1 MAQLIVNYSA
11 IDTLKGTITSANQ
24 FFENRK
30 ETIETIRSGV
40 NNVSTNRSYLG
51 SAVSEL
57 YDKSKSFSDKE
68 TDLNTFKDELTTFAS
83 DAMEAD
89 QRVANRITST
99 TSSFCYTTG
108 IGVTKTEEKSWWQTV
123 TDAVSDGIDSIKDW
137 YQENKDAIWAGVSF
151 VANIAFCV
159 LAVVAFIATLPA
171 SGFFAVCGAIAAGF
185 ALANAAADVY
195 TSARSYGYYVNGD
208 KESGDAWAKRGLKDG
223 FLLVGRSADSILSNY
238 YKGYQGH
245 AFESISSV
253 LYTGLSIGSAAYGVA
268 KLGQGILKSFKID
281 KLAWKNAFK
290 FKGNKNLKWAKKIN
304 WKSRFKSSS
313 NWKDAGKTLLGVKK
327 TPYVSSKDYMKFKK
341 SWAGKLALGID
352 GKNTSVIALLQFKET
367 GTNVKA
373 AYKTV
378 ENIFSGGNMFGE
390 IGAIKAFSKLTE
402 SVGLTN

>member
-11 IDTLKGTITSANQ
+11 IDTLTSTITSANQ

-30 ETIETIRSGV
+30 DTIDTIRNGV
-40 NNVSTNRSYLG
+40 NGVSTNRSYLG

-57 YDKSKSFSDKE
+57 YDKSKLFSDKE
-68 TDLNTFKDELTTFAS
+68 SNLTTFKTELTTFAS

-89 QRVANRITST
+89 QRVANRITTT

-108 IGVTKTEEKSWWQTV
+108 IGVTKTEEKSWWQSV
-123 TDAVSDGIDSIKDW
+123 TDFVSDGVDSVKDW
-137 YQENKDAIWAGVSF
+137 YHENKDAIWAGVSL

-171 SGFFAVCGAIAAGF
+171 SGFFLVCGAIAAGF
-185 ALANAAADVY
+185 ALANAAADVV
-195 TSARSYGYYVNGD
+195 TSAMAFGNYVNGD
-208 KESGDAWAKRGLKDG
+208 KKSGDEWAKRGLKDG
-223 FLLVGRSADSILSNY
+223 FLLVGRKADELTGLNI
-238 YKGYQGH
+238 
-245 AFESISSV
+245 FES
-253 LYTGLSIGSAAYGVA
+253 GLSVAYTVLSIVSAAYGVA
-268 KLGQGILKSFKID
+268 KLGQNLLKSFKID

>member
-108 IGVTKTEEKSWWQTV
+108 IGVTKTEEKSWWQSV
-123 TDAVSDGIDSIKDW
+123 KDAVSDGIDSVKDW

-185 ALANAAADVY
+185 ALANAAADVV
-195 TSARSYGYYVNGD
+195 TSAISYASYVNGD
-208 KESGDAWAKRGLKDG
+208 KEGGDAWAKRGLKDG
-223 FLLVGRSADSILSNY
+223 FLLVGRKADEL
-238 YKGYQGH
+238 
-245 AFESISSV
+245 
-253 LYTGLSIGSAAYGVA
+253 TGLNVFETSFSVVYTTLSIVTAAYGVA
-268 KLGQGILKSFKID
+268 KLGQGLLKSFKLN

-327 TPYVSSKDYMKFKK
+327 TPYVSSKDYMNFKK
-341 SWAGKLALGID
+341 SWAGKLALKVD
-352 GKNTSVIALLQFKET
+352 GKNTSVIALLQFNQT

-378 ENIFSGGNMFGE
+378 ENIFSGGNMFSE